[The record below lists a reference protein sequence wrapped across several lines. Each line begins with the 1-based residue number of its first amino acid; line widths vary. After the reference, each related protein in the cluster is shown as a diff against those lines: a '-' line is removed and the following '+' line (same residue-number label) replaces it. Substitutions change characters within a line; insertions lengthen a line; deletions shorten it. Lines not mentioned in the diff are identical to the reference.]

1 MQVINTID
9 ETRRYLNAV
18 RAEGKSVGY
27 VPTMGGLHDGHLSLM
42 SAAAAD
48 NDITIAS
55 IFVNPLQFAEGED
68 LDSYPGGLDVDGP
81 KCESVG
87 VDAIF
92 APSVREMYPQ
102 QVVTTVTVS
111 EVSEPLEGEFRPT
124 HFAGVS
130 TVVSKLFNI
139 IGPCTAY
146 FGEKDFQ
153 QLAIIRRM
161 VADLSIPVTVVGC
174 PIIREDNGVAMSSRN
189 EYLTPEERSAARVL
203 NQALKAGVQ
212 AVLDGETSQQAVV
225 DLMATMIDAEPLGER
240 DYVGV
245 VDAASLKIVD
255 PLAGEIRLLTATRF
269 GKARLIDN
277 MGVTVPGLGD

>member
-18 RAEGKSVGY
+18 RAEGKTVGY

-42 SAAAAD
+42 TAAVTN
-48 NDITIAS
+48 NDVTIAS

-81 KCESVG
+81 KCASVG

-102 QVVTTVTVS
+102 RVVTTVTVS

-161 VADLSIPVTVVGC
+161 VADLSIPVTIVGC

-189 EYLTPEERSAARVL
+189 EYLTPEERSAARIL

-212 AVLDGETSQQAVV
+212 AVVDGETSHQAVV
-225 DLMATMIDAEPLGER
+225 DLMTAMIDAEPLGER

-255 PLAGEIRLLTATRF
+255 PLVGEIRLLTATRF

-277 MGVTVPGLGD
+277 MGVTVP